1 MLLKGKQRPRKKH
14 RLQRR
19 RKLRVKVGTILSC
32 QTVVIRGVIFILSK
46 CIKQQQVVSLLS
58 GFSLFVGNLNANKDF
73 VEIKTALRKFFS
85 KNDLEIAD
93 IRLGNSR

>member
-1 MLLKGKQRPRKKH
+1 M
-14 RLQRR
+14 
-19 RKLRVKVGTILSC
+19 
-32 QTVVIRGVIFILSK
+32 GVIFNRLK
-46 CIKQQQVVSLLS
+46 KQHVVSVLS

-73 VEIKTALRKFFS
+73 VEIKTGLRKFFS

>member
-1 MLLKGKQRPRKKH
+1 M
-14 RLQRR
+14 
-19 RKLRVKVGTILSC
+19 LSC
-32 QTVVIRGVIFILSK
+32 QTVVIRGVIFIRSK